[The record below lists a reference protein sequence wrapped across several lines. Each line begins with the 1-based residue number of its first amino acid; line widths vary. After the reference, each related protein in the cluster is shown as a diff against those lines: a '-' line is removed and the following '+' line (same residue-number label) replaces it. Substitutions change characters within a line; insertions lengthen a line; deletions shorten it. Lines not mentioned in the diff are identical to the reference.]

1 MRTRSLEA
9 AKFIALQ
16 LEMLFTN
23 PRRADARRSW
33 RCVRRSCGDVR
44 GIVLAGAIREPR
56 RADAR
61 RSCWRYSPNSNR
73 TDLQVRFPS
82 HGGLTPAAL
91 GAARDGRVGMCAE
104 LSSQVRFSDHGG
116 LTPAALVTVRWC
128 IGSDVISSAVEVLF
142 HRQTCTPQHG
152 REGAVSAGHRVGLVR
167 IQAELFHRLGD
178 FPHLDLASTGE
189 LIESG
194 QGD

>member
-23 PRRADARRSW
+23 PRRADVRRSW
-33 RCVRRSCGDVR
+33 
-44 GIVLAGAIREPR
+44 
-56 RADAR
+56 
-61 RSCWRYSPNSNR
+61 WRYSPNANR

-82 HGGLTPAAL
+82 HGGLTL
-91 GAARDGRVGMCAE
+91 
-104 LSSQVRFSDHGG
+104 
-116 LTPAALVTVRWC
+116 AALVNVRWC
-128 IGSDVISSAVEVLF
+128 IGSDVISSAVAVLF